1 MQARGISAVGSV
13 LDWQSRG
20 HGFKSRMLHE
30 KIRIPF
36 QAGWYPDFFC
46 SKSILHIQVSLARL
60 GAGFG
65 SATGRQLLLRIPAHP
80 RVP

>member
-1 MQARGISAVGSV
+1 MYTLKSTLRVQARGISAVGSV

-36 QAGWYPDFFC
+36 QAGWYPDFF
-46 SKSILHIQVSLARL
+46 LQ
-60 GAGFG
+60 
-65 SATGRQLLLRIPAHP
+65 
-80 RVP
+80 

>member
-1 MQARGISAVGSV
+1 MNNSIINTAYYSSAYYS
-13 LDWQSRG
+13 
-20 HGFKSRMLHE
+20 FAYK
-30 KIRIPF
+30 
-36 QAGWYPDFFC
+36 
-46 SKSILHIQVSLARL
+46 IQVSLARL